1 MSEQPLTVLGY
12 MDVVLVIVAAPIM
25 LLMGVPVS
33 GYAIAAG
40 VWVALRALGVGVDR
54 YANATPD
61 ANRQIGVRMGY
72 MLGRLFTLA
81 IVVILVRKSDGQ
93 DAGLTALAVISN
105 EVPSLISISFAM
117 PLGITTAM
125 LPPIFFTST
134 VMVLLLYKII
144 RSRDIQDN

>member
-1 MSEQPLTVLGY
+1 MSEQPPTVLGY
-12 MDVVLVIVAAPIM
+12 MDVVLVILAAPIM

-33 GYAIAAG
+33 GYGIAGG
-40 VWVALRALGVGVDR
+40 VWVTLRVLGVGVDR

-93 DAGLTALAVISN
+93 DAGLTALAVI
-105 EVPSLISISFAM
+105 VFAF
-117 PLGITTAM
+117 TAQ
-125 LPPIFFTST
+125 LVCSAFTRP
-134 VMVLLLYKII
+134 
-144 RSRDIQDN
+144 RSAAARRRSAASRGTRSSR

>member
-12 MDVVLVIVAAPIM
+12 MDVVLIVLAAPIM

-33 GYAIAAG
+33 GYGIAAG

-93 DAGLTALAVISN
+93 DAGLTALAVI
-105 EVPSLISISFAM
+105 VFAF
-117 PLGITTAM
+117 TAQ
-125 LPPIFFTST
+125 LVSSAFTRPRSAT
-134 VMVLLLYKII
+134 ARRSAATRP
-144 RSRDIQDN
+144 RSR

>member
-12 MDVVLVIVAAPIM
+12 MDVVLIVVAAPIM
-25 LLMGVPVS
+25 LLMGVPFS
-33 GYAIAAG
+33 GYGIAAG

-54 YANATPD
+54 YANGTPD

-93 DAGLTALAVISN
+93 DAGLTALAVI
-105 EVPSLISISFAM
+105 VFAF
-117 PLGITTAM
+117 TAQ
-125 LPPIFFTST
+125 LVSSAFTRPRSASARRRSATPP
-134 VMVLLLYKII
+134 
-144 RSRDIQDN
+144 RSR

>member
-12 MDVVLVIVAAPIM
+12 MDVVLVVLAAPIL

-33 GYAIAAG
+33 GYGIGAG
-40 VWVALRALGVGVDR
+40 VWIALRLLGVGVER
-54 YANATPD
+54 YASATPD

-93 DAGLTALAVISN
+93 DAGLTALAVI
-105 EVPSLISISFAM
+105 VFAFTAQLISSA
-117 PLGITTAM
+117 
-125 LPPIFFTST
+125 FTRP
-134 VMVLLLYKII
+134 
-144 RSRDIQDN
+144 RSASARRRSAPAKTRSSR

>member
-12 MDVVLVIVAAPIM
+12 MDVVLVVLAAPIM

-33 GYAIAAG
+33 GYGIAAG

-93 DAGLTALAVISN
+93 DAGLTALAVI
-105 EVPSLISISFAM
+105 VFAF
-117 PLGITTAM
+117 TAQ
-125 LPPIFFTST
+125 LVSSAFTRPRSASARRRSAAT
-134 VMVLLLYKII
+134 RP
-144 RSRDIQDN
+144 RSR

>member
-12 MDVVLVIVAAPIM
+12 MDVVLIVLAAPIM
-25 LLMGVPVS
+25 LLMGVPLS
-33 GYAIAAG
+33 GYGIAAG

-93 DAGLTALAVISN
+93 DAGLTALAVIVFAFTAQLVSSAFSRPR
-105 EVPSLISISFAM
+105 PSSRRRSAA
-117 PLGITTAM
+117 PRT
-125 LPPIFFTST
+125 
-134 VMVLLLYKII
+134 
-144 RSRDIQDN
+144 RSR

>member
-12 MDVVLVIVAAPIM
+12 MDVVLIVVAAPIM
-25 LLMGVPVS
+25 LLMGVPLS

-40 VWVALRALGVGVDR
+40 VWIALRALGVGVDR
-54 YANATPD
+54 YAHGTQD

-93 DAGLTALAVISN
+93 DAGLTALAVI
-105 EVPSLISISFAM
+105 VFAF
-117 PLGITTAM
+117 TAQ
-125 LPPIFFTST
+125 LVSSAFTRPRSASARRRSAATPP
-134 VMVLLLYKII
+134 
-144 RSRDIQDN
+144 RSR

>member
-12 MDVVLVIVAAPIM
+12 MDVVLLVVAAPIM
-25 LLMGVPVS
+25 LLIGVPAS

-40 VWVALRALGVGVDR
+40 TWIVLRALGIAVER
-54 YANATPD
+54 YATATTD

-93 DAGLTALAVISN
+93 NAGLAALAVVVFAFTAQLVLSAFTRPRPASRRR
-105 EVPSLISISFAM
+105 PSAA
-117 PLGITTAM
+117 PRT
-125 LPPIFFTST
+125 
-134 VMVLLLYKII
+134 
-144 RSRDIQDN
+144 RSR